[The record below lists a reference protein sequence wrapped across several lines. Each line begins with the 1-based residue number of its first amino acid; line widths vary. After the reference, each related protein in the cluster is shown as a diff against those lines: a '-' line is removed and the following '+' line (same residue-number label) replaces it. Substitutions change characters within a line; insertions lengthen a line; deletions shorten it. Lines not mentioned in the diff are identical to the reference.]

1 MKVPKS
7 QVIGI
12 VSLAILIGVLAQDLL
27 LADSIGLNLAIL
39 SGATSIGVFALTQ
52 IGKLKLGFS
61 KWMLHVPLWIAA
73 YGFGF
78 SASVGTDAM
87 NLILLLAVIGWLGL
101 RGMKNQVLSTAQSL
115 LLGPMT
121 SLVAPFLPLLLPSM
135 TDWKSGGGNRLKVST
150 GSLTG
155 VALAIPALIVF
166 GAILSSADPVFARS
180 ISMEWLTSSE
190 TIGQR
195 VLILGSASFA
205 SCGMLMM
212 VSRELSLA
220 VGTSFSSPWP
230 AIYDVQ
236 TARRIEIQGPPAPGG
251 LKVANKD
258 AVSAFVAFFG
268 CVGALFALFVLF
280 QARYLFGGNDVVLR
294 TENLSYADYARR
306 GFFELVTVAVM
317 TLPMLMFWQESLR
330 TASAADRKPV
340 RWVVLAMSGLLGL
353 MLASAAYRMGLYVS
367 AYGLSTLRFYVSA
380 SMGLLMVIIAGYAW
394 LGSKWKLSS
403 VPHVAYVSLMGM
415 VLVTNMIRPDSLI
428 ASVNLTRAQPDVD
441 TVMNLG
447 FDADASVRRL
457 GSSELVAKWETRQ
470 ANGSKNWR
478 GLSVSE
484 LGK

>member
-12 VSLAILIGVLAQDLL
+12 VSLAILICVLAQDLL

-52 IGKLKLGFS
+52 MGKLKLGFS

-73 YGFGF
+73 DGFGF

-121 SLVAPFLPLLLPSM
+121 SLVAPFLPFLLPSM

-236 TARRIEIQGPPAPGG
+236 TA
-251 LKVANKD
+251 
-258 AVSAFVAFFG
+258 
-268 CVGALFALFVLF
+268 
-280 QARYLFGGNDVVLR
+280 
-294 TENLSYADYARR
+294 
-306 GFFELVTVAVM
+306 
-317 TLPMLMFWQESLR
+317 
-330 TASAADRKPV
+330 PV
-340 RWVVLAMSGLLGL
+340 
-353 MLASAAYRMGLYVS
+353 
-367 AYGLSTLRFYVSA
+367 F
-380 SMGLLMVIIAGYAW
+380 
-394 LGSKWKLSS
+394 
-403 VPHVAYVSLMGM
+403 
-415 VLVTNMIRPDSLI
+415 
-428 ASVNLTRAQPDVD
+428 
-441 TVMNLG
+441 
-447 FDADASVRRL
+447 
-457 GSSELVAKWETRQ
+457 
-470 ANGSKNWR
+470 
-478 GLSVSE
+478 
-484 LGK
+484 